1 MGQGL
6 TYYRSQS
13 IAVKVASNNIWVC
26 ILLCLVIMSHLACPC
41 ESCKKEIEKPIVVT
55 NFSVTPNRVY
65 YACPYCLTKLEFETE
80 QSIRTTD
87 ATLCC
92 EESEQSNTPE
102 TAYGEESAQKMV
114 IHKLERLEK
123 QRTGLL
129 SELDELRKVAN
140 RKISCLEEEVA
151 ALKEEAELLREI
163 TSE

>member
-1 MGQGL
+1 
-6 TYYRSQS
+6 
-13 IAVKVASNNIWVC
+13 
-26 ILLCLVIMSHLACPC
+26 MSHLACPC

-80 QSIRTTD
+80 ECVCTTD

-92 EESEQSNTPE
+92 EKPEQPQMQEPS
-102 TAYGEESAQKMV
+102 YGEESAQKMV
-114 IHKLERLEK
+114 IHKLETLEK
-123 QRTGLL
+123 QRAGLL
-129 SELDELRKVAN
+129 SELDELRKAAN
-140 RKISCLEEEVA
+140 KKISCLEEEVA

>member
-1 MGQGL
+1 MYVL
-6 TYYRSQS
+6 H
-13 IAVKVASNNIWVC
+13 
-26 ILLCLVIMSHLACPC
+26 CLVIMSHLTCPC

-92 EESEQSNTPE
+92 EEKQSSKPE
-102 TAYGEESAQKMV
+102 PAYSDESAQKIV
-114 IHKLERLEK
+114 IHKLETLEK
-123 QRTGLL
+123 QRAGLL
-129 SELDELRKVAN
+129 SELEELRKAAN
-140 RKISCLEEEVA
+140 KKISCLEEEVA

-163 TSE
+163 TSD